1 MGTLSFGYN
10 SVPEALGQL
19 SSLQTL
25 DLSDNQLASVPE
37 ALGQLSSLQSLELT
51 NNQLASVPE
60 ALGQLS
66 SLRTLLLDNNQL
78 ASVPEALGQLS
89 SLRTLWLDN
98 NQLASVPEALG
109 QLSSLRTLWLHKNQ
123 LASVPDALGQLPI
136 LQKLSLSN
144 NQFATVP
151 EALRQLS
158 GLQHLFLHNNQLA
171 SVPDALQSLTKLKI
185 LLLHNNPALN
195 LPESVLGKLTEDPN
209 AAAKPADILA
219 YYFETRQAARPLLEA
234 KLILVGRGGVGKS
247 SLVDRLVTNTFDSKK
262 TQTDGIAI
270 TEWQVKLKPKE
281 TARLNIWD
289 FGGQEIMHSTH
300 QFFLTER
307 SLYLVV
313 LNGREGF
320 EDEDAEYWLKLVAS
334 FGKGSPAIVVLNK
347 IKTTPFDLDETELKR
362 RYPFIRAF
370 IRSDCSGKRPP
381 GIATLRKAI
390 RIQTDALEGIRA
402 SFPASW
408 FGIKDRLAE
417 MTEKGE
423 NFLSPEQY
431 RKICRDHKEPDP
443 IKQKQLAGFLHD
455 LGVALNYADD
465 QRLRHTHVLNPHWV
479 TNGIYKIL
487 TSKKLQEKHGE
498 LEFDDL
504 AGILP
509 AKDYPVEMRQYLC
522 DLMRRFELGF
532 NYPDHQDRYLVP
544 QLLPKNTPEE
554 AAKFD
559 RSETLDFEY
568 TYPTMMPE
576 GLLPRFIVRTHSLSQ
591 NLARWRSGVIIE
603 MGAAR
608 ALVHG
613 QTTEKRV
620 RISVVGPEHDR
631 QRFLATI
638 RYDFDHIH
646 KEIGLEV
653 DERLVPQALDMPISL
668 EELKAFEAAGK
679 KHFDRYFKGKI
690 QTFNVKEL
698 LDRFD
703 PKGHRHEQ
711 SDIRKAK
718 KLPEVFYSY
727 AHKDERHLNLLQ
739 MHLKA
744 LEADRLISSWYD
756 RNIPPGDEWDRAI
769 HERIHSADIILLLVS
784 PAFIAS
790 EYIREKEMTA
800 AMKRHEAGDAVV
812 IPVIL
817 EKCLWKNRAV
827 FKKLQAVPR
836 DAKPI
841 RDWNPQRD
849 GWFDV
854 AEHIEKRAELIGKKR
869 TKGQRES
876 ISVASIRPVTP
887 KRNKF

>member
-1 MGTLSFGYN
+1 MTAKAGYKEAQKRIEKARKEQAPQLNLSRLGLKE
-10 SVPEALGQL
+10 VPPEIGQL
-19 SSLQTL
+19 SSLQY
-25 DLSDNQLASVPE
+25 
-37 ALGQLSSLQSLELT
+37 LGLE
-51 NNQLASVPE
+51 
-60 ALGQLS
+60 
-66 SLRTLLLDNNQL
+66 
-78 ASVPEALGQLS
+78 
-89 SLRTLWLDN
+89 
-98 NQLASVPEALG
+98 
-109 QLSSLRTLWLHKNQ
+109 
-123 LASVPDALGQLPI
+123 
-136 LQKLSLSN
+136 
-144 NQFATVP
+144 
-151 EALRQLS
+151 
-158 GLQHLFLHNNQLA
+158 NNQLA
-171 SVPDALQSLTKLKI
+171 SVPDALAQLSSLQTLDLANNQLASVPDTLGQLSSLDTLYLNSNQLATVPESLGQLPRLRRLSFDRNRLTTVPDWIGQLSTLQNLYISNNQLTSLPESLQRLTDLKV

-195 LPESVLGKLTEDPN
+195 LPESVLGEFTDDPDR
-209 AAAKPADILA
+209 AANPASILA
-219 YYFETRQAARPLLEA
+219 YYFATREAARPLLEA

-247 SLVDRLVTNTFDSKK
+247 SLVDRLVNNTFDPKK
-262 TQTDGIAI
+262 KQTDGIAI
-270 TEWQVKLKPKE
+270 TEWQVKLNRKE

-347 IKTTPFDLDETELKR
+347 IKTTPFDVNETELKR
-362 RYPFIRAF
+362 RYPFIHTF
-370 IRSDCSGKRPP
+370 IRTDCSGKRPP

-390 RIQTDALEGIRA
+390 RAQTDALEGIRA
-402 SFPASW
+402 SFPESW
-408 FGIKDRLAE
+408 FGIKDRLAD
-417 MTEKGE
+417 MTDKGE
-423 NFLSPEQY
+423 NFLSPDQY
-431 RKICRDHKEPDP
+431 RKICSDHKEPDP

-487 TSKKLQEKHGE
+487 TSKKLQEKHGD
-498 LEFDDL
+498 LESDDL

-522 DLMRRFELGF
+522 DLMRRFELAF

-544 QLLPKNTPEE
+544 QLLPKNTPDE
-554 AAKFD
+554 AEKFD
-559 RSETLDFEY
+559 RSATLEFEY
-568 TYPTMMPE
+568 TYPKMMPE

-620 RISVVGPEHDR
+620 RISVAGPEHDR

-653 DERLVPQALDMPISL
+653 DERLVPRAVDMPISL
-668 EELKAFEAAGK
+668 EELEAFEAAGK
-679 KHFDRYFKGKI
+679 KDVDRYFKGKI
-690 QTFNVKEL
+690 RTFNVKEL

-703 PKGHRHEQ
+703 PKGQRHEK
-711 SDIRKAK
+711 SGVREAK

-727 AHKDERHLNLLQ
+727 AHEDERHLNLLQ

-744 LEADRLISSWYD
+744 LEADRLISTWYD

-769 HERIHSADIILLLVS
+769 HDRIHSAEIILLLVS
-784 PAFIAS
+784 PAFMAS
-790 EYIREKEMTA
+790 EYIREKEMKA

-812 IPVIL
+812 IPIIL
-817 EKCLWKNRAV
+817 EQCFWKRRAV
-827 FKKLQAVPR
+827 FRKLQAVPK
-836 DAKPI
+836 DAEPI
-841 RDWNPQRD
+841 LDWKPQRK
-849 GWFDV
+849 GWFQV
-854 AEHIEKRAELIGKKR
+854 AEHIEKRAETLAKKAA
-869 TKGQRES
+869 K
-876 ISVASIRPVTP
+876 A
-887 KRNKF
+887 